1 MVVNKNSLVL
11 LQLSLIEG
19 VGPRT
24 VFSLLASMMGLL
36 TTDFS
41 IDKHQTYTIDLNLL
55 YQFNVADFLR
65 HAVSIKMAQ
74 KIVDGLAEFDQVEK
88 ILVEMEKHQ
97 IRWVS
102 LFDAEYPALLQQ
114 INTPPLGFYIK
125 GAQLNNSKVHLGIVG
140 SRMAGAYAQRV
151 IDSVVAPLV
160 ASGAVLVSGGA
171 LGVDSMAHRLSVQYQ
186 KPTIVLLGSG
196 LLSLYPRQNVLLFD
210 QILAMGGSLISSFSL
225 HTGPDRFN
233 FPVRNR
239 IIAGMSHAVL
249 VVQAAAKSGALITA
263 EYALQEGRNV
273 MAIPGA
279 IDDPL
284 SAGCHALLKQGATLI
299 TSYDDLCFEMGFEQ
313 QKNTD
318 TSVEAEQQEVLF
330 YPAQK
335 EKDPLLMALGIPHH
349 VESLACKLNLSMDEL
364 EDRLFAL
371 QLDGMVTQR
380 IDGSWVSV

>member
-1 MVVNKNSLVL
+1 L
-11 LQLSLIEG
+11 LQLSLIDG

-24 VFSLLASMMGLL
+24 VFSLLSSMMGIAGL
-36 TTDFS
+36 DFS
-41 IDKHQTYTIDLNLL
+41 VNKQQLQSLDLQLL
-55 YQFNVADFLR
+55 YQYNIADFLR
-65 HAVSIKMAQ
+65 HAVSMKMAQ
-74 KIVDGLAEFDQVEK
+74 KMVDGLAESDQVEK
-88 ILVEMEKHQ
+88 IFVEMEKHQ

-114 INTPPLGFYIK
+114 IHTPPLGFYIK
-125 GAQLNNSKVHLGIVG
+125 GAQLADTPLHLGIVG
-140 SRMAGAYAQRV
+140 SRMAGAYAQHV
-151 IDSVVAPLV
+151 IDRVVAPLV

-186 KPTIVLLGSG
+186 KPTVVLLGSG
-196 LLSLYPRQNVLLFD
+196 LLSLYPRQNISLFD
-210 QILAMGGSLISSFSL
+210 QVLATGGSLISSFSL
-225 HTGPDRFN
+225 QTGPDRFN

-299 TSYDDLCFEMGFEQ
+299 TSYDDLCFEIGFEQ
-313 QKNTD
+313 QKDNAVFVQT
-318 TSVEAEQQEVLF
+318 EQQETLF
-330 YPAQK
+330 YPAK
-335 EKDPLLMALGIPHH
+335 EEQDPLLKTLVSPHH
-349 VESLACKLNLSMDEL
+349 LESLAFKLDVSMDEL
-364 EDRLFAL
+364 EDRLFTL

-380 IDGSWVSV
+380 IDGSWVSL

>member
-24 VFSLLASMMGLL
+24 VFSLLASMLGLS
-36 TTDFS
+36 TIDFF
-41 IDKHQTYTIDLNLL
+41 IDKHQAYNIDLNLL
-55 YQFNVADFLR
+55 YQFNVADFVR
-65 HAVSIKMAQ
+65 YAVSMKMAQ
-74 KIVDGLAEFDQVEK
+74 KIVDGLAESDQVEK
-88 ILVEMEKHQ
+88 ILFEMEKNQ

-102 LFDAEYPALLQQ
+102 LFDVEYPALLQQ
-114 INTPPLGFYIK
+114 IHTPPLGFYIK
-125 GAQLNNSKVHLGIVG
+125 GAQLSDHALHLGIVG
-140 SRMAGAYAQRV
+140 SRMAGSYAERV
-151 IDSVVAPLV
+151 IERVVAPLV
-160 ASGAVLVSGGA
+160 ASGGVLVSGGA

-196 LLSLYPRQNVLLFD
+196 LLSLYPRQNFSLFD
-210 QILAMGGSLISSFSL
+210 QILATGGSLISSFSL

-239 IIAGMSHAVL
+239 IIAGMSRAVL

-299 TSYDDLCFEMGFEQ
+299 TSYDDLCFEIGFEQ
-313 QKNTD
+313 QKGINTSLE
-318 TSVEAEQQEVLF
+318 TEQQEVLF

-335 EKDPLLMALGIPHH
+335 EKDPLLTTLVSPHH
-349 VESLACKLNLSMDEL
+349 LESLAFKLDLSMDDL
-364 EDRLFAL
+364 EDRLFTL
-371 QLDGMVTQR
+371 QLDGVVTQR
-380 IDGSWVSV
+380 IDGSWICV